1 MKKTQSLDHSSM
13 HHSNMEREH
22 PMHEMTGMEHDHG
35 MMPAGHD
42 THAGHDRK

>member
-1 MKKTQSLDHSSM
+1 M

-42 THAGHDRK
+42 THAVMIGNERDGNGRAC